1 MHQLKRKATAIVL
14 WSAVASALTGCV
26 ALDAAYLAGTV
37 TSQNINIVARAE
49 ADIRTQDGIK
59 VYPVAMKQ
67 QTSYFT
73 TPCHYQG
80 LLVEFARDWEELQ
93 AATGTMLPPE
103 PDKPIGY
110 ALILTH
116 EQCPDKAARDI
127 FSLDEKHF
135 HFLTRSRGDYV
146 IREGQRMDAV
156 DFSAYAPDQRPK
168 WLPQVLKTIR
178 DEAARNPAA
187 EKFESEMRSRPEWVR
202 RLGA

>member
-1 MHQLKRKATAIVL
+1 MHHLKRKAAAFVLGAI
-14 WSAVASALTGCV
+14 AAGTLTGCV
-26 ALDAAYLAGTV
+26 GLDAVYLAGTV

-49 ADIRTQDGIK
+49 SDVPTRDGVK

-80 LLVEFARDWEELQ
+80 LLVEFARDWEEVQ
-93 AATGTMLPPE
+93 AATGTLLPPE

-110 ALILTH
+110 ALILTS
-116 EQCPDKAARDI
+116 EQCPEKPARPL
-127 FSLDEKHF
+127 FSLDEKYF

-156 DFSAYAPDQRPK
+156 DFSSYAPDQRPK
-168 WLPQVLKTIR
+168 WLPQVLRTIH
-178 DEAARNPAA
+178 DEAPRNRAA
-187 EKFESEMRSRPEWVR
+187 QQFENEMEARPEWVR
-202 RLGA
+202 KLAS